1 MISSRNLFGEVS
13 KWLTIDTHLECR
25 SVCFIFIRSLKQEG
39 APCLNYTYQSML
51 DDLLKT
57 EFDASEQ
64 PGGRQW
70 TYQTCSEFGWYQTS
84 DQPKHP
90 YGSRFPLKDS
100 IKVCL

>member
-1 MISSRNLFGEVS
+1 M
-13 KWLTIDTHLECR
+13 
-25 SVCFIFIRSLKQEG
+25 
-39 APCLNYTYQSML
+39 NYTYQSML

-57 EFDASEQ
+57 EFDDSEQ

-100 IKVCL
+100 IKVCTVKILVHMGSGILSSNSQIT

>member
-1 MISSRNLFGEVS
+1 MPNRFL
-13 KWLTIDTHLECR
+13 H
-25 SVCFIFIRSLKQEG
+25 QEG
-39 APCLNYTYQSML
+39 QTCLNYTYQSML
-51 DDLLKT
+51 DDLLKI

-100 IKVCL
+100 IKVSSIEITESE